1 MWRLLVGCSGVA
13 TVGEADDSA
22 GVVTEFC
29 ADAPALTW
37 DTFGQGFLIAQCDGC
52 HASTSPD
59 RHEAPVEVVFD
70 TPTQAWA
77 WAEPILAVAAGAKPT
92 MPPNGGVAEDDRTR
106 LQWWLRCGV
115 PGT

>member
-59 RHEAPVEVVFD
+59 RHEAPLEVVFD
-70 TPTQAWA
+70 STYARDCLTVWVRGWSRIIGMKPLAGPTPYPCCW
-77 WAEPILAVAAGAKPT
+77 
-92 MPPNGGVAEDDRTR
+92 R
-106 LQWWLRCGV
+106 
-115 PGT
+115 